1 MTSSPALFITRSCI
15 LQIRLTGV
23 QTKFNSFHLRMIL
36 VVRTNRIPQNRSAVI
51 SMNYPERIYRS
62 AGSAQLCVNR
72 SESLRLCHSVNIDFL
87 KTTDHRCTSYNM
99 RVTDYLS

>member
-1 MTSSPALFITRSCI
+1 
-15 LQIRLTGV
+15 
-23 QTKFNSFHLRMIL
+23 MIL

-62 AGSAQLCVNR
+62 AGSAQLRVNR
-72 SESLRLCHSVNIDFL
+72 SESLSLCHSVNIDFL